1 MENIFFKFHL
11 EWKFKTL
18 HILYYPGW
26 KSNLPQVATHKV
38 IGPLQDPVTWYG
50 INYTGMQIT
59 QCNCQNKGTHQSS
72 LTFLCFESPTALFAS
87 QCNLLCTMWP
97 DPAKGLLCYTTLN
110 LDLEKSH
117 IFLRVSIDPRRLLNW
132 FHSCSWDEAIFSQG
146 RCFTV
151 CLSMLQSFTLS
162 SQIQFKMCYRCK
174 IHWIDKICLVLA
186 SFE

>member
-1 MENIFFKFHL
+1 MEVQNVAHTILPRFEVKFAPSCNTQSNRPFAGSGHMVHN
-11 EWKFKTL
+11 KL
-18 HILYYPGW
+18 HWDANNAVGLPKQR
-26 KSNLPQVATHKV
+26 KS
-38 IGPLQDPVTWYG
+38 Y
-50 INYTGMQIT
+50 
-59 QCNCQNKGTHQSS
+59 QSS
-72 LTFLCFESPTALFAS
+72 PTFVCFESPTALFAS
-87 QCNLLCTMWP
+87 QCNLFRTRWP
-97 DPAKGLLCYTTLN
+97 DPAKGLLCSTTLN

-117 IFLRVSIDPRRLLNW
+117 IFLRVSVDLRRLLNW

-174 IHWIDKICLVLA
+174 IHCIDKICLVLA